1 MNSVVKQDFIRRFFL
16 LLGKKLDYCILRNY
30 ETLPEEDGG
39 GSDIDILVRAT
50 NSAIVDTIIIPDVCS
65 FGWKPIVLSRTEMQ
79 ALLVCV
85 HTTDT
90 SVDTVVF
97 DIAIKLLWRGNRYAD
112 ETAILKGALAHGEF
126 FVASHGADA
135 AVGVVK
141 KLLAAGYVGEK
152 YLEKVSQYTKDDPEG
167 FLSALVPIFGNL
179 AEELRESCRNAQ
191 LEQINAITGS
201 LRGKVRKANLGQY
214 INDRIQK
221 VNGRVRRF
229 ICPPGKLIVFV
240 GPDGSGKTTLL
251 EKTTDYLKEFFLN
264 EPALFHGG
272 YELFPKLPTGT
283 GIASMKGKIHSGTS
297 DMTAERMEQIKAKR
311 STISKLATWI
321 VVLYYTLE
329 YVFGNALTVRLI
341 RKNKWVF
348 HDRYYYD
355 WFIEPTSRDLIWE
368 RRGWLL
374 SLVRNPDLI
383 IHLFADGEMIHNRK
397 PELSA
402 EEIDIENHYLSRILC
417 GCKNVVDINTGNH
430 SVDGVAAEIFR
441 IIVKRFYE
449 EELPIVQ

>member
-1 MNSVVKQDFIRRFFL
+1 
-16 LLGKKLDYCILRNY
+16 
-30 ETLPEEDGG
+30 
-39 GSDIDILVRAT
+39 
-50 NSAIVDTIIIPDVCS
+50 
-65 FGWKPIVLSRTEMQ
+65 
-79 ALLVCV
+79 
-85 HTTDT
+85 
-90 SVDTVVF
+90 
-97 DIAIKLLWRGNRYAD
+97 
-112 ETAILKGALAHGEF
+112 
-126 FVASHGADA
+126 
-135 AVGVVK
+135 
-141 KLLAAGYVGEK
+141 
-152 YLEKVSQYTKDDPEG
+152 
-167 FLSALVPIFGNL
+167 
-179 AEELRESCRNAQ
+179 
-191 LEQINAITGS
+191 
-201 LRGKVRKANLGQY
+201 
-214 INDRIQK
+214 
-221 VNGRVRRF
+221 
-229 ICPPGKLIVFV
+229 
-240 GPDGSGKTTLL
+240 
-251 EKTTDYLKEFFLN
+251 
-264 EPALFHGG
+264 
-272 YELFPKLPTGT
+272 
-283 GIASMKGKIHSGTS
+283 MKGKIHSGTS